1 MKYKA
6 TFIAGGA
13 VGYLLGTRAGRERYE
28 QIRRVYR
35 RIAENPTVQET
46 AGVLRAQVGTLG
58 CAAKET
64 VRARLQDT
72 FGDRLP
78 KACRAPE
85 EGAPDPRS
93 TETTSPYR

>member
-28 QIRRVYR
+28 QIKRVYR

-58 CAAKET
+58 NSAKEN
-64 VRARLQDT
+64 VRTRIQSTL
-72 FGDRLP
+72 GDRLP
-78 KACRAPE
+78 GTRHTHEGDVPAAP
-85 EGAPDPRS
+85 P
-93 TETTSPYR
+93 TETKLPYR